1 MLLEQIFPTL
11 APPVNVIR
19 NFFTGNGTSREVSY
33 CSLTRVAF
41 GRGRSFGGPLFC
53 CFFLFI
59 SLLPGGLALRLL
71 IFENQV
77 FRGDLTL
84 PIFLEH
90 ICDKPLGISINK
102 RKREYFMR
110 STNFVSIRSVISW
123 GDGQGIRYRLNWV
136 FEVKNKDI
144 LLGTK
149 KHSHLLQKFQH

>member
-1 MLLEQIFPTL
+1 MVQ
-11 APPVNVIR
+11 A
-19 NFFTGNGTSREVSY
+19 EVSY

-59 SLLPGGLALRLL
+59 SLLPGGLALRLF

-102 RKREYFMR
+102 RKREYYLLSKFLPPR
-110 STNFVSIRSVISW
+110 PTASVIS
-123 GDGQGIRYRLNWV
+123 LNIIPLPIPSIPAMKV
-136 FEVKNKDI
+136 TGMATTKENKLTTQSLIIMANCLTDSI
-144 LLGTK
+144 TPQL
-149 KHSHLLQKFQH
+149 